1 MSVVEYPSNEHP
13 KKKRY
18 LSPLDNDNMTC
29 VRREIADIK
38 ESLAEIGLVL
48 RLEFADIRESL
59 TDIRESLAEIADLD
73 IKESLAELAS
83 EAREDRQN
91 IINTLEDLDIARIE
105 EMTYEAREERDNI
118 YYMLKE
124 ILAEIQ
130 QRK

>member
-38 ESLAEIGLVL
+38 ESLAE
-48 RLEFADIRESL
+48 
-59 TDIRESLAEIADLD
+59 
-73 IKESLAELAS
+73 LAS

-91 IINTLEDLDIARIE
+91 IIKTLEDLDIARTE
-105 EMTYEAREERDNI
+105 EMTQVYEAREERDNI